1 MHVRLSSSST
11 LRFRC
16 AAPPALLSQQQPFIT
31 GRHYTTRSL
40 LSFHHPSSL
49 SLSLS
54 SSSSHSSL
62 LLQQQQQQRQ
72 REEQQEQIERYR
84 DENENENEKVEEKTP
99 SSENHDAH
107 SDEMRTKSNVKNDK
121 HFLQPDQH
129 PSLISSLRSAFSRQ
143 EYDDDTMT
151 GQTPL
156 SPVQSKLKR
165 DHPARAQN
173 QPDGVLRRSARSV
186 THVFAYFSQNYYLIA
201 FSFLLFLMF
210 YILDPVSLRNERRNL
225 SARAKREER
234 EMWQGFS
241 WIKKCHLH
249 SFTTVWLLLMFLFLW
264 LLTADYSAAS

>member
-1 MHVRLSSSST
+1 MNKMMHVRLSSST

-16 AAPPALLSQQQPFIT
+16 AAPPALLSQQQQQPFIT

-49 SLSLS
+49 SLSS

-62 LLQQQQQQRQ
+62 LLQQQQQQQKQ

-84 DENENENEKVEEKTP
+84 DENEHDEKVEEKTS
-99 SSENHDAH
+99 SSENHDDH

-143 EYDDDTMT
+143 EYDDDTMMT
-151 GQTPL
+151 GQPFHAG
-156 SPVQSKLKR
+156 SPAVQSKLKR
-165 DHPARAQN
+165 DHQARAQN

-201 FSFLLFLMF
+201 FSFLMFLLF

-234 EMWQGFS
+234 EM
-241 WIKKCHLH
+241 
-249 SFTTVWLLLMFLFLW
+249 
-264 LLTADYSAAS
+264 